1 MSEFAGWV
9 GDVLSLQLAHVGD
22 PAPAGVDVTLGLVLV
37 ATLLFALGLGVF
49 KRARGR
55 G

>member
-1 MSEFAGWV
+1 MSDFAGWV
-9 GDVLSLQLAHVGD
+9 GDVLSMELATVGT
-22 PAPAGVDVTLGLVLV
+22 VNVTLGLVLV
-37 ATLLFALGLGVF
+37 ASLLFALGLGVF